1 MEFCGLFTYKISL
14 VCTVPP
20 AESRVILPDDDA
32 IVFADILTLP
42 RVLIPVDL
50 KLLTVTSPVKLV
62 CGRVA
67 IPAIVKLS
75 AANVPSTSTPQIIV
89 WSF

>member
-20 AESRVILPDDDA
+20 TESKTILPDDDA
-32 IVFADILTLP
+32 IVFALILILP

-50 KLLTVTSPVKLV
+50 RLLTVTSPVKLV
-62 CGRVA
+62 TGRVA
-67 IPAIVKLS
+67 TPAIVKLS
-75 AANVPSTSTPQIIV
+75 AANVPSTSTPQTIV
-89 WSF
+89 